1 MRPIRGV
8 VLGLL
13 VLLAGTSCT
22 AGTQND
28 PVVPDQ
34 QVLTREA
41 DDALAL
47 LEKAPLEGYA
57 AAPLA
62 SGHDRGVRPTGQR
75 SGGAR
80 MGFVAVAGHDQPP
93 ARVDVPGDRDEAH
106 AGILPRTRPFTL
118 LRRSNRVRV
127 AGACVANRAVDPG
140 ISKNEMKQS
149 LVDKA

>member
-57 AAPLA
+57 AAPVA
-62 SGHDRGVRPTGQR
+62 SGHDRADDKGREVSQKVKGRALFQIACSGTGTITVTIPRGHVSQLVRCGHRAAEFPFRGRLDALLVGQR
-75 SGGAR
+75 DTTGAYAWR
-80 MGFVAVAGHDQPP
+80 
-93 ARVDVPGDRDEAH
+93 
-106 AGILPRTRPFTL
+106 ILTA
-118 LRRSNRVRV
+118 S
-127 AGACVANRAVDPG
+127 
-140 ISKNEMKQS
+140 S
-149 LVDKA
+149 